1 MPRRLYTDA
10 FSVLL
15 TTVQSND
22 IAYRIC
28 VSKLGDIFM
37 KKYILIAL
45 AATIV
50 MSVIIHTCVNRIMI
64 GSVESVK
71 NDLYNVVCGKKE
83 KGIDYGA
90 LERYDYSRYF
100 EIKTVD
106 DLNLEIGSASHN
118 SGEGY
123 MNVVYSFEL
132 NKNDKEHTVG
142 AGGVEARWYIRKD
155 GDRWIVYDIE
165 EAP

>member
-1 MPRRLYTDA
+1 
-10 FSVLL
+10 
-15 TTVQSND
+15 
-22 IAYRIC
+22 
-28 VSKLGDIFM
+28 M
-37 KKYILIAL
+37 KKYILLAL
-45 AATIV
+45 AAA
-50 MSVIIHTCVNRIMI
+50 VILSAVIYAGINRIMI

-71 NDLYNVVCGKKE
+71 KDFFNVVSGTKE

-132 NKNDKEHTVG
+132 NKNDKDHSVG

>member
-1 MPRRLYTDA
+1 
-10 FSVLL
+10 
-15 TTVQSND
+15 
-22 IAYRIC
+22 
-28 VSKLGDIFM
+28 M
-37 KKYILIAL
+37 KKHIPIIL
-45 AATIV
+45 AA
-50 MSVIIHTCVNRIMI
+50 VIMISAVIYAGINRIMI

-71 NDLYNVVCGKKE
+71 KDFFNVVSGTKE

-106 DLNLEIGSASHN
+106 DLSLEIGSASHN

-132 NKNDKEHTVG
+132 NKNDKDHSVG

>member
-1 MPRRLYTDA
+1 
-10 FSVLL
+10 
-15 TTVQSND
+15 
-22 IAYRIC
+22 
-28 VSKLGDIFM
+28 M

-45 AATIV
+45 AVTIV
-50 MSVIIHTCVNRIMI
+50 MSVMIHICVNKIMI

-71 NDLYNVVCGKKE
+71 NDFYNVVCGKKE
-83 KGIDYGA
+83 KGIDYGK

-106 DLNLEIGSASHN
+106 DLSLEIGSAFHDSE
-118 SGEGY
+118 EGY
-123 MNVVYSFEL
+123 MNVVYRFDI

-142 AGGVEARWYIRKD
+142 AGGVAAKWYIRKT